1 MQVYRAF
8 GLNIG
13 SELPLPEL
21 RVSDGEPEVWIRR
34 GPVGEWQG
42 ESTVRYGERFRIRG
56 QEWMIR
62 FKLLPFA
69 ALIREG
75 KSIQFESNPTQDA
88 IAALHILGSCTGA
101 LLFQRGL
108 IPLHGNT
115 AATKHGVAMF
125 VGKIGA
131 GKSATTMAMLRRGHR
146 LVADDI
152 SAVSMTADEAAAFSK
167 AGSKYGTAPSVLPGF
182 PRLKLWRASLD
193 HFDCDPAEFQHLRP
207 GLDKFHVPVAEQFTE
222 EPQPLRAIYILQ
234 PGDTAEVRVRTL
246 SGLAK
251 LEALRPHL
259 YKLRFPDAIQNFP
272 PLMGKLCRLVDSV
285 KVSVVERPREGNSI
299 DAVADAIERDLAV
312 GYRSRNAA
320 SVA

>member
-8 GLNIG
+8 GLRIG

-21 RVSDGEPEVWIRR
+21 PVSDGEPEVWIRR
-34 GPVGEWQG
+34 GSVGEWQG
-42 ESTVRYGERFRIRG
+42 DATIRYGERFFIRG

-69 ALIREG
+69 ALIRDG
-75 KSIQFESNPTQDA
+75 KSIQVEANPAQDI
-88 IAALHILGSCTGA
+88 IASLHILGSCTGA

-108 IPLHGNT
+108 VPLHGNT
-115 AATKHGVAMF
+115 TATKHGIAMF

-131 GKSATTMAMLRRGHR
+131 GKSATTMAMLSRGHR
-146 LVADDI
+146 LVADD
-152 SAVSMTADEAAAFSK
+152 VSGVSIEAGIQAA
-167 AGSKYGTAPSVLPGF
+167 PPLVMPGF
-182 PRLKLWRASLD
+182 PRLKLWSASLK
-193 HFDCDPAEFQHLRP
+193 HFGCDPAKFQHLRP
-207 GLDKFHVPVAEQFTE
+207 GLDKFHVPVSERFID
-222 EPQPLRAIYILQ
+222 EPQPLRAIYILE
-234 PGDTAEVRVRTL
+234 PGDAPEVRVRTL

-251 LEALRPHL
+251 LQALRPHL

-272 PLMGKLCRLVDSV
+272 PLMAKFCRLVDLV
-285 KVSVVERPREGNSI
+285 RVSIVERPRAGNSI
-299 DAVADAIERDLAV
+299 EAVADAIERDLAA

>member
-1 MQVYRAF
+1 VQVYRAF
-8 GLNIG
+8 GLHIG

-21 RVSDGEPEVWIRR
+21 PVSDGMPEVWIRR
-34 GPVGEWQG
+34 GHVGEWQG
-42 ESTVRYGERFRIRG
+42 HASVSYGERFRVRG

-62 FKLLPFA
+62 FRLLPFA
-69 ALIREG
+69 ALIRDG
-75 KSIQFESNPTQDA
+75 KSIEFEANPAQDT

-115 AATKHGVAMF
+115 TATKHGVAMF
-125 VGKIGA
+125 AGKIGA

-152 SAVSMTADEAAAFSK
+152 SAVSMEDGKEQA
-167 AGSKYGTAPSVLPGF
+167 APSVLPGF
-182 PRLKLWRASLD
+182 PRLKLWRASLQ
-193 HFDCDPAEFQHLRP
+193 HFGCDPAEFQRLRP
-207 GLDKFHVPVAEQFTE
+207 GLDKFQVPVSEQFIG

-234 PGDTAEVRVRTL
+234 PCDTTEVRVHNL

-259 YKLRFPDAIQNFP
+259 YKLRFPDAILNFP
-272 PLMGKLCRLVDSV
+272 PLMGKLCRLADLV
-285 KVSVVERPREGNSI
+285 KVSIVERPREGDSI
-299 DAVADAIERDLAV
+299 EAVADAIEGDLAS

>member
-8 GLNIG
+8 GLTIG
-13 SELPLPEL
+13 SDLPLPEL
-21 RVSDGEPEVWIRR
+21 PANDGVPDVSIRR
-34 GPVGEWQG
+34 APVGEWQG
-42 ESTVRYGERFRIRG
+42 EATVKYGERFRIRG

-69 ALIREG
+69 ALIRDG
-75 KSIQFESNPTQDA
+75 KSIEFEANPEQDA

-115 AATKHGVAMF
+115 TTSNKGVAMF
-125 VGKIGA
+125 VGRIGA

-152 SAVSMTADEAAAFSK
+152 SAVSIEAGKRAA
-167 AGSKYGTAPSVLPGF
+167 GPSVVPGF

-193 HFDCDPAEFQHLRP
+193 HFGCDPDEFQHLRP
-207 GLDKFHVPVAEQFTE
+207 GLDKFHVPVSGRFCD

-234 PGDTAEVRVRTL
+234 PGETPEVRIRTL
-246 SGLAK
+246 AGLAK

-272 PLMGKLCRLVDSV
+272 PLMGKLCRLVDLV
-285 KVSVVERPREGNSI
+285 RVSIVERPREGNSI
-299 DAVADAIERDLAV
+299 DAVAEAIESDLASD
-312 GYRSRNAA
+312 YRSRNAA

>member
-1 MQVYRAF
+1 VQVYKAF
-8 GLNIG
+8 GLHIA
-13 SELPLPEL
+13 SELPLLEL
-21 RVSDGEPEVWIRR
+21 PVSNGKPDVWIRR

-42 ESTVRYGERFRIRG
+42 DATVRYGERFRVHR

-62 FKLLPFA
+62 FPLLPFA
-69 ALIREG
+69 ALIRDG
-75 KSIQFESNPTQDA
+75 KSIEFEANPAQDT

-115 AATKHGVAMF
+115 TASKHGVAMF
-125 VGKIGA
+125 AGKIGA

-152 SAVSMTADEAAAFSK
+152 SAVSIVAARNQ
-167 AGSKYGTAPSVLPGF
+167 AGPSVLPGF
-182 PRLKLWRASLD
+182 PRIKLWRASLQ
-193 HFDCDPAEFQHLRP
+193 HFGCDPAQFQRLRP
-207 GLDKFHVPVAEQFTE
+207 GLDKFHVPVSDQFLD
-222 EPQPLRAIYILQ
+222 EPQPLQAIYILQ
-234 PGDTAEVRVRTL
+234 PGDTTEVRVHHL

-272 PLMGKLCRLVDSV
+272 PLMGKLCRLADLV
-285 KVSVVERPREGNSI
+285 KVSIIERPQEGNSI
-299 DAVADAIERDLAV
+299 EAVADAIERDLAS

>member
-1 MQVYRAF
+1 M
-8 GLNIG
+8 
-13 SELPLPEL
+13 
-21 RVSDGEPEVWIRR
+21 WIRR

-42 ESTVRYGERFRIRG
+42 EATVRYGERFSVRG

-62 FKLLPFA
+62 FQLLPFA
-69 ALIREG
+69 ALIRDG
-75 KSIQFESNPTQDA
+75 KSIEFEANPAQDP
-88 IAALHILGSCTGA
+88 IATLHILGSCTGA

-115 AATKHGVAMF
+115 TESKYGVAMF
-125 VGKIGA
+125 AGKIGA
-131 GKSATTMAMLRRGHR
+131 GKSATSMAMLARGHR

-152 SAVSMTADEAAAFSK
+152 SAVSVD
-167 AGSKYGTAPSVLPGF
+167 AGQDQAAPSVLPGF
-182 PRLKLWRASLD
+182 PRLKLWRASLQ
-193 HFDCDPAEFQHLRP
+193 HFDRNPAQFQRLRP
-207 GLDKFHVPVAEQFTE
+207 GLDKFHVPVSDQFLG

-234 PGDTAEVRVRTL
+234 PGDTTEVRVRNL

-259 YKLRFPDAIQNFP
+259 YKLRFPDAIVNFP
-272 PLMGKLCRLVDSV
+272 PLMGKLCRLADLV
-285 KVSVVERPREGNSI
+285 KVSVVDRPREGNSI
-299 DAVADAIERDLAV
+299 EAVADAIERDLAS

>member
-1 MQVYRAF
+1 M
-8 GLNIG
+8 
-13 SELPLPEL
+13 PLPEL
-21 RVSDGEPEVWIRR
+21 VASDRKPEVWIRR

-42 ESTVRYGERFRIRG
+42 EATIRYAERFRIRG

-62 FKLLPFA
+62 FKALPFA
-69 ALIREG
+69 ALIRDG
-75 KSIQFESNPTQDA
+75 KSIQFQANSAQDA
-88 IAALHILGSCTGA
+88 VAALHILGSCTGA

-108 IPLHGNT
+108 VPLHGNT
-115 AATKHGVAMF
+115 TTTSTLQGAAMF

-152 SAVSMTADEAAAFSK
+152 SAVSFETAKPAA
-167 AGSKYGTAPSVLPGF
+167 TPLVMPGF

-193 HFDCDPAEFQHLRP
+193 YFGCDPAEFQHLRP
-207 GLDKFHVPVAEQFTE
+207 GLDKFHVPVGDRFCDQ
-222 EPQPLRAIYILQ
+222 PQPLRAIYILQ
-234 PGDTAEVRVRTL
+234 PGDAPGVRIRTL

-259 YKLRFPDAIQNFP
+259 YKLRFPDAIHNFP
-272 PLMGKLCRLVDSV
+272 PLMGKLCQLVDT
-285 KVSVVERPREGNSI
+285 VSVNIVERPREGNTI
-299 DAVADAIERDLAV
+299 EAVADAIEGDLAA

>member
-1 MQVYRAF
+1 VQFYHAF
-8 GLNIG
+8 GLHIG

-21 RVSDGEPEVWIRR
+21 PVSDGRPDVWIRR
-34 GPVGEWQG
+34 GSVGEWQG
-42 ESTVRYGERFRIRG
+42 DGAVRYGERFHIRE

-62 FKLLPFA
+62 FRLLPFA
-69 ALIREG
+69 AMVRDG
-75 KSIQFESNPTQDA
+75 KSIEFEADPGQDA
-88 IAALHILGSCTGA
+88 IAALHLLGSCTGA

-115 AATKHGVAMF
+115 TATTHGVAMF

-152 SAVSMTADEAAAFSK
+152 SAVSLEA
-167 AGSKYGTAPSVLPGF
+167 GNREPAPMVLPGF

-193 HFDCDPAEFQHLRP
+193 HFGCNPAEFQHLRP
-207 GLDKFHVPVAEQFTE
+207 GLDKFHVPVGQQFAG
-222 EPQPLRAIYILQ
+222 EPQPLRAIYVLQ
-234 PGDTAEVRVRTL
+234 PGDAPEVRVRNL

-259 YKLRFPDAIQNFP
+259 YKLRFPDAVQIFP
-272 PLMGKLCRLVDSV
+272 PLMAKLCRLVDLV
-285 KVSVVERPREGNSI
+285 KVSIVERPREGNSI
-299 DAVADAIERDLAV
+299 DAVAEAIERDLAS

>member
-8 GLNIG
+8 GLTIG
-13 SELPLPEL
+13 SDLPLPEL
-21 RVSDGEPEVWIRR
+21 PVSDGTPDVWIRR
-34 GPVGEWQG
+34 APVGDWQG
-42 ESTVRYGERFRIRG
+42 EATVKYGERFRIRG
-56 QEWMIR
+56 HEWMIR

-69 ALIREG
+69 ARIRNG
-75 KSIQFESNPTQDA
+75 NSIEFEANPGQDA
-88 IAALHILGSCTGA
+88 IAALHILGSCTGG

-115 AATKHGVAMF
+115 TTSDKGVAMF
-125 VGKIGA
+125 VGRIGA
-131 GKSATTMAMLRRGHR
+131 GKSATTMAMLRRGHH

-152 SAVSMTADEAAAFSK
+152 SAVSIEVGKRAA
-167 AGSKYGTAPSVLPGF
+167 GPSVLPGF

-193 HFDCDPAEFQHLRP
+193 HFGCDPAEFQHLRP
-207 GLDKFHVPVAEQFTE
+207 GLDKFHVPVSGHFCD

-234 PGDTAEVRVRTL
+234 PGDTPEVRIRTL

-259 YKLRFPDAIQNFP
+259 YKLRFPDAIQIFP
-272 PLMGKLCRLVDSV
+272 PLMGKLCRLVDLV
-285 KVSVVERPREGNSI
+285 RVSIVERPREGNSI
-299 DAVADAIERDLAV
+299 DAVADAIETDLASD
-312 GYRSRNAA
+312 YRSRNAA